1 MRVVS
6 LLFALTCSAAVAAPP
21 NVLLVLTDDQGY
33 GDLSCHGNDQLKTPH
48 LDKLAGESVRFDRF
62 FVSPLC
68 APTRAS
74 LLTGRYSLRT
84 GVTGVSAGAE
94 TMRAEEVT
102 IAELLRDAGYRTG
115 LFGKW
120 HNGEHFPHTPNGQGF
135 QTAFG
140 YDLGH
145 WNNYFDTRLKRD
157 GKWEKTTGFLADVI
171 TDEAIA
177 FLKAPGEK
185 PFFCYLSLPTPH
197 SPFQVPDAYFDRH
210 KKLGKD
216 DRTACVHGMCENLDD
231 NVGRVLKALD
241 DLKRRDDTVVIF
253 LTDNGPNGSRFNGG
267 MKGVKGTL
275 HEGGSRV
282 PLFVRYPA
290 RFQPHLVKPIAAHID
305 LLPTL
310 AELCGVPPPKGVPL
324 DGVSLLPLLEGKADG
339 WKDRTLFTQ
348 HQLLPAGVPKSG
360 AVRTQTHRLVG
371 TNGKWE
377 LFDMIADPGQA
388 KDIAADHPDL
398 TKTLRADFETWYADV
413 RKGASAARM
422 PIPVGHPEAEV
433 VELPAAL
440 SAFGGGVKFNG
451 KHANNAWLVGWD
463 TSDAKAEWQLEVV
476 RGGKYEVRLQYLC
489 LDKQAGSTVRVSL
502 GGTDLDATVTGTPIK
517 QVPSPDRVPREEVY
531 EMEWHTLTAGV
542 VELKPGRTVLRIQPT
557 KVPNGPALEL
567 KGVVLTRQAA
577 HSR

>member
-1 MRVVS
+1 MRVLSV
-6 LLFALTCSAAVAAPP
+6 LAVLVLTVPAFAKP
-21 NVLLVLTDDQGY
+21 NVLIVITDDQGY

-48 LDKLAGESVRFDRF
+48 LDQLASESVRFDRF

-84 GVTGVSAGAE
+84 GVKGVSAGAE
-94 TMRAEEVT
+94 TMRAGEVT

-120 HNGEHFPHTPNGQGF
+120 HNGEHFPHTPTGQGF
-135 QTAFG
+135 QTSFG
-140 YDLGH
+140 YNLGH
-145 WNNYFDTRLKRD
+145 WNNYFDTTLKRS
-157 GKWEKTTGFLADVI
+157 GKWEKTKGFLADVI
-171 TDEAIA
+171 TDEAIG
-177 FLKAPGEK
+177 FLKAK
-185 PFFCYLSLPTPH
+185 DDRPFFCYLSLPTPH

-216 DRTACVHGMCENLDD
+216 DRAACVYGMCENLDD
-231 NVGRVLKALD
+231 NIGRVLKALD

-253 LTDNGPNGSRFNGG
+253 LTDNGPNGARYNGG

-290 RFQPHLVKPIAAHID
+290 RFKPQLVKPIAAHID

-310 AELCGVPPPKGVPL
+310 ADLCGVPLPKGVAL
-324 DGVSLLPLLEGKADG
+324 DGVSLLPLLDGKADV

-377 LFDMIADPGQA
+377 LFDMTADPGQT
-388 KDIAADHPDL
+388 KDISTTQPDL
-398 TKTLRADFETWYADV
+398 TNKLRTEFEAWYADV
-413 RKGASAARM
+413 RKGAEGDRL
-422 PIPVGHPEAEV
+422 PIPVGHPEEET
-433 VELPAAL
+433 VELPAAQ

-463 TSDAKAEWQLEVV
+463 STAANAEWQLDVV
-476 RGGKYEVRLQYLC
+476 RGAKYDVRLQYLC
-489 LDKQAGSTVRVSL
+489 PEKQAGSTVRVTL
-502 GGTDLDATVTGTPIK
+502 GDHSHETVVTGTPVK

-531 EMEWHTLTAGV
+531 EMEWHTLPAGT
-542 VELKPGRTVLRIQPT
+542 VELKPGRTALRVQPT
-557 KVPNGPALEL
+557 KVMSGSAMEL
-567 KGVVLTRQAA
+567 KAVVLTRQAEGK
-577 HSR
+577 